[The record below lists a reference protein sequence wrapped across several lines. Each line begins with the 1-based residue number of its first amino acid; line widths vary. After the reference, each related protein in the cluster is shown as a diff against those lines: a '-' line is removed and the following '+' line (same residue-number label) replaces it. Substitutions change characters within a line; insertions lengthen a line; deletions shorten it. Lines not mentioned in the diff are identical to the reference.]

1 MALGGAL
8 GPGLGAPWSRVTP
21 RHCAWQAWHNRTSMV
36 VLRGRRL
43 THATGC
49 VAGVALGDIR
59 FRFATS
65 AWQAWHLVTSTLIS
79 RGRRGRIAHPW
90 SFCVAGAS
98 LMALGGAL
106 GPGLGAPWSRVTP
119 RHCAWQAWHNRTS
132 MVVLRGRR
140 LTHGTGW
147 RPWAWFRRALVGFV
161 AVGKAWLSRSTS
173 RCTAWSAEDHGTP
186 HPADSRSAVLPHA
199 EQLTLQRWRKKWS
212 ALSRTHIIF
221 HTQHLSH
228 ATLSHTCNYIHTY
241 VRTYVHTYIHTYL
254 PFYLLDLSPPPLSF
268 LPSLSPLNN

>member
-8 GPGLGAPWSRVTP
+8 GPGLGAPWSR
-21 RHCAWQAWHNRTSMV
+21 A
-36 VLRGRRL
+36 
-43 THATGC
+43 
-49 VAGVALGDIR
+49 
-59 FRFATS
+59 
-65 AWQAWHLVTSTLIS
+65 
-79 RGRRGRIAHPW
+79 
-90 SFCVAGAS
+90 
-98 LMALGGAL
+98 
-106 GPGLGAPWSRVTP
+106 TP

-173 RCTAWSAEDHGTP
+173 RCTAWSTEDHGTP

-199 EQLTLQRWRKKWS
+199 EQLTLQRWRKNGLHCRAHTS
-212 ALSRTHIIF
+212 SFTRSIF
-221 HTQHLSH
+221 HTQLC
-228 ATLSHTCNYIHTY
+228 HTHTTTYIRTY

-268 LPSLSPLNN
+268 LPSLSPLNQLKLIIGRS